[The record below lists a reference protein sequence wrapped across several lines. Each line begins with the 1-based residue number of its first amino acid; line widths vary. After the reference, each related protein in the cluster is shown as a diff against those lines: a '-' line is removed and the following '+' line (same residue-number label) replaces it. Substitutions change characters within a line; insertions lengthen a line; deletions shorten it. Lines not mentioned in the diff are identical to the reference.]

1 MRRRLLLALLCAAL
15 IVAGCLGLFELYL
28 SNRICFGLHVWGIP
42 LGGMR
47 VEEVRIITPAD
58 YRLRL
63 RRPAD
68 ERSVVVH
75 VLPEATLGERYWCD
89 RVSAGD
95 RPPPWA
101 DLRWDDRV
109 VVGGLG

>member
-1 MRRRLLLALLCAAL
+1 VTGEGVLAGVLMRPVEPVLVGFPRRAIELRKGLAIAGR
-15 IVAGCLGLFELYL
+15 VADA
-28 SNRICFGLHVWGIP
+28 S
-42 LGGMR
+42 GMR

-58 YRLRL
+58 YQLRL

-68 ERSVVVH
+68 QRSVVVH
-75 VLPEATLGERYWCD
+75 VAPEVTFGESYWCD

-95 RPPPWA
+95 QPPPWA